1 MKSKTLRVSSRRVF
15 LRVPHNTF
23 TLDILYD
30 IQYHVTIGDNME
42 NDELV
47 QNMLLELR
55 RGVISIAVLSQ
66 LSKEEYGYSLLK
78 ALSDKGLEVDQ
89 STLYPLLRRLEAQGL
104 LQSDWRIAD
113 EARPRR
119 YYVISTQGKA
129 VLAKLKKEWSTM
141 TATLSQML
149 S

>member
-1 MKSKTLRVSSRRVF
+1 
-15 LRVPHNTF
+15 
-23 TLDILYD
+23 
-30 IQYHVTIGDNME
+30 ME

-47 QNMLLELR
+47 QNILLELR
-55 RGVISIAVLSQ
+55 RGVLSIAVLSQ

-78 ALSDKGLEVDQ
+78 ALSDKGMEIDQ

-104 LQSDWRIAD
+104 LQSDWRIVD
-113 EARPRR
+113 DARPRR

-129 VLAKLKKEWSTM
+129 VLNKLKREWSTM
-141 TATLSQML
+141 AETMKQML

>member
-1 MKSKTLRVSSRRVF
+1 
-15 LRVPHNTF
+15 
-23 TLDILYD
+23 
-30 IQYHVTIGDNME
+30 ME

-113 EARPRR
+113 ETRPRR
-119 YYVISTQGKA
+119 YYVISTQGEA
-129 VLAKLKKEWSTM
+129 VLTKLKKEWSAMAETM
-141 TATLSQML
+141 SQML

>member
-1 MKSKTLRVSSRRVF
+1 MK
-15 LRVPHNTF
+15 
-23 TLDILYD
+23 
-30 IQYHVTIGDNME
+30 

-55 RGVISIAVLSQ
+55 RGVIAIAVLSQ

-78 ALSDKGLEVDQ
+78 ALSDQGLEVDQ
-89 STLYPLLRRLEAQGL
+89 STLYPLLRRLESQGL
-104 LQSDWRIAD
+104 LQSKWRIAD

-119 YYVISTQGKA
+119 YYVISRQGRE
-129 VLAKLKKEWSTM
+129 VLAQLKGEWSAM
-141 TATLSQML
+141 TATMKKML

>member
-1 MKSKTLRVSSRRVF
+1 
-15 LRVPHNTF
+15 
-23 TLDILYD
+23 
-30 IQYHVTIGDNME
+30 ME
-42 NDELV
+42 NNELV

-55 RGVISIAVLSQ
+55 RGTLSIAVLSQ

-78 ALSDKGLEVDQ
+78 ALADKGLEVDQ

-104 LQSDWRIAD
+104 LQSDWRIVD

-119 YYVISTQGKA
+119 YYVISTQGKT
-129 VLAKLKKEWSTM
+129 VLEELKREWSAM
-141 TATLSQML
+141 ADTLQKML

>member
-1 MKSKTLRVSSRRVF
+1 
-15 LRVPHNTF
+15 
-23 TLDILYD
+23 
-30 IQYHVTIGDNME
+30 ME

-47 QNMLLELR
+47 QNILLELR
-55 RGVISIAVLSQ
+55 RGTLSIAVLSQ

-104 LQSDWRIAD
+104 LQSDWRIMD

-129 VLAKLKKEWSTM
+129 VLAKLKQEWSVMAETI
-141 TATLSQML
+141 QKML
-149 S
+149 Q